1 MRLINIKLFDCL
13 EIGDSFPITI
23 IGVINLSPESFYKG
37 SVLMDLNDLSSI
49 IENMIQNGAKIIDI
63 GARSTAPW
71 SAKISID
78 EELNRIIPVIKR
90 VCKLIPQEIIISVD
104 TQYKKIAEMCY
115 ETISKHNKYMIIN
128 DVSNLKTDVTL
139 KDFIV
144 KKEIPI
150 ILMASKNI
158 PGDLLLIEK
167 ISDILHE
174 SIKSLE
180 DEGFAS
186 DKIIID
192 PGIGAWI
199 KEKTFQYDI
208 GIINEL
214 YKLRSLKK
222 PILVAISRKS
232 FIGNA
237 LDIPDPKD
245 RYFGSLSSTA
255 IAVYN
260 GIHVIRTHDV
270 DKNFRDFIRMAKIM
284 RDHRKN
290 WI

>member
-1 MRLINIKLFDCL
+1 MSLINIKLFDCL
-13 EIGDSFPITI
+13 EIGDSHPIVI
-23 IGVINLSPESFYKG
+23 MGVINLSPESFYKG

-78 EELNRIIPVIKR
+78 EELNRIISVIKI

-104 TQYKKIAEMCY
+104 TQYGKIAKKCY
-115 ETISKHNKYMIIN
+115 EITQEHNKYMIIN
-128 DVSNLKTDVTL
+128 DVSNLKTDATL
-139 KDFIV
+139 KDLIIE
-144 KKEIPI
+144 KEIPI

-208 GIINEL
+208 GIINDL
-214 YKLRSLKK
+214 NKLRSLKK

-237 LDIPDPKD
+237 LEIPDPKD

-260 GIHVIRTHDV
+260 GANIVRTHDV
-270 DKNFRDFIRMAKIM
+270 DKDFCNFIRMAKII